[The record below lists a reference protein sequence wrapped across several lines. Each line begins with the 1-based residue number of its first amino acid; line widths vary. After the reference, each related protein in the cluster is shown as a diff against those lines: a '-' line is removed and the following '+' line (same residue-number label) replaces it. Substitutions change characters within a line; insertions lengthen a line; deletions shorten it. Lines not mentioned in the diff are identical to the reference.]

1 MPRTSCMSGSTVHVK
16 SRLLCFCVLLVSAA
30 MPRFWNC
37 LVMMNIFAIR
47 WIKTTRTLRKKR
59 LSKFTSVCVRANLRP
74 LTMPRAF
81 WLRVSLIQS
90 AMTWL
95 MLAVTRSTKNCIS
108 RIVCSISAWHSHW
121 LMNPQEKSWRNP
133 VKWLTA
139 VCLMS

>member
-1 MPRTSCMSGSTVHVK
+1 MLRILCMSGLTVHAK
-16 SRLLCFCVLLVSAA
+16 FRLPCCCVLLVSVA

-47 WIKTTRTLRKKR
+47 WIKTIRILRKKR
-59 LSKFTSVCVRANLRP
+59 LSKFMSGSVRANLRH

-81 WLRVSLIQS
+81 WSHVSLIRS
-90 AMTWL
+90 AMIWPMSAATK
-95 MLAVTRSTKNCIS
+95 STKNCTSRTACLIS
-108 RIVCSISAWHSHW
+108 VW
-121 LMNPQEKSWRNP
+121 LSRSLMKLRVRFWRSP